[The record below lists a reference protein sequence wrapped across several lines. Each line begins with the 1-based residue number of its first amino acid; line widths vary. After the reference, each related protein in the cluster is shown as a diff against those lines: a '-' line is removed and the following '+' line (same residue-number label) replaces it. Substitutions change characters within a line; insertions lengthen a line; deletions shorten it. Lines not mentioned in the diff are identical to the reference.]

1 MAKLVDIEGVG
12 RVNAQKL
19 KKAGVRSTD
28 GLLKAGATPAG
39 RKRVAREAGFSSG
52 TILKWVNHV
61 DLFRIKGIA
70 SEYSELLESAGVDS
84 APELAQRK
92 APVLLAKMTVVNARK
107 KLVRRLPTVSMVAR
121 WVSQAKKLPRR
132 IRY

>member
-28 GLLKAGATPAG
+28 GLLKAGGTPAG
-39 RKRVAREAGFSSG
+39 RKKVAREAGFSSG

-70 SEYSELLESAGVDS
+70 SEYSELLEAAGVDS
-84 APELAQRK
+84 VPELAQRK
-92 APVLLAKMTVVNARK
+92 APALVAKMTVVNARK
-107 KLVRRLPTVSMVAR
+107 KLVRRLPTVSMVSR